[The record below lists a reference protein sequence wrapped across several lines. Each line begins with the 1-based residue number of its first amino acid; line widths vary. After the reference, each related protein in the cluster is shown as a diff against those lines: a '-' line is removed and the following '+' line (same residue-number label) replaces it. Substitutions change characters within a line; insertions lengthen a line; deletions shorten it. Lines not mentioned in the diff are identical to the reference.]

1 LHRLFIRLG
10 TLFLIG
16 SWTWG
21 ASLAATPPKNPSHHS
36 GHSIPAGTIPVKVY
50 RGFLVVAEGQFGG
63 TSERQNFIIDTGTSP
78 SILNIGAAKHLD
90 LTLSRAK
97 LSAIGRDS
105 QTLAAIVPEIRL
117 GPLQALSVPVLVTD
131 LTAVERDLNLPIAG
145 ILGMDVLGRTSF
157 RLDYGSRLMEFGEIA
172 PVGIPVNLSARTD
185 LPIAEIKIGG
195 KLLRLL
201 VDTGSDHLVFFGA
214 RSAAEFSPTSTKEM
228 LQGNSVTA
236 TVPVRAVSSLE
247 FELSGHRFQQD
258 AYFVPD
264 SEEPLFDGL
273 LSVRSL
279 GIRVLS
285 LDANRRVIYLLK

>member
-1 LHRLFIRLG
+1 M
-10 TLFLIG
+10 
-16 SWTWG
+16 
-21 ASLAATPPKNPSHHS
+21 
-36 GHSIPAGTIPVKVY
+36 
-50 RGFLVVAEGQFGG
+50 VAQGQFGG

-78 SILNIGAAKHLD
+78 SILNIGAAKLLD
-90 LTLSRAK
+90 LALSHAT

-131 LTAVERDLNLPIAG
+131 LSPVERDLNLPIAG

-157 RLDYGSRLMEFGEIA
+157 RLDYGRHLIEFCEIA
-172 PVGIPVNLSARTD
+172 PSGIPVDLSPRTN

-195 KLLRLL
+195 EILHLV

-214 RSAAEFSPTSTKEM
+214 KSAAEFSPAAAKSP
-228 LQGNSVTA
+228 LQGKSVA
-236 TVPVRAVSSLE
+236 AIVPVRAVSPLE
-247 FELSGHRFQQD
+247 FEMSGKRFHQD

-273 LSVRSL
+273 LSVHAL

-285 LDANRRVIYLLK
+285 LDANRRVVYLLK

>member
-1 LHRLFIRLG
+1 LG
-10 TLFLIG
+10 TLLLVG

-21 ASLAATPPKNPSHHS
+21 VSLAATPPKNPPHHS
-36 GHSIPAGTIPVKVY
+36 DDSIPRGTIPVKVY

-78 SILNIGAAKHLD
+78 SILNIGVAKQLN
-90 LTLSRAK
+90 LALSHAK

-105 QTLAAIVPEIRL
+105 QSLAAIVPEIRL

-131 LTAVERDLNLPIAG
+131 LSPVERDLNLPIAG
-145 ILGMDVLGRTSF
+145 ILGMDILSKSSF
-157 RLDYGSRLMEFGEIA
+157 RLDYGKQLIEFGEIA
-172 PVGIPVNLSARTD
+172 PVGIPVNLSAGAD

-195 KLLRLL
+195 KLLHLL
-201 VDTGSDHLVFFGA
+201 VDTGSDRLVFFGA
-214 RSAAEFSPTSTKEM
+214 RSAAEFSPTPAKSL

-236 TVPVRAVSSLE
+236 TVPIRAVSSLE
-247 FELSGHRFQQD
+247 FELSGTRFHQD
-258 AYFVPD
+258 AYFVPV

-285 LDANRRVIYLLK
+285 LDANRRVVYLLK

>member
-1 LHRLFIRLG
+1 M
-10 TLFLIG
+10 
-16 SWTWG
+16 
-21 ASLAATPPKNPSHHS
+21 
-36 GHSIPAGTIPVKVY
+36 
-50 RGFLVVAEGQFGG
+50 VAEGQFGG

-78 SILNIGAAKHLD
+78 SILNIGVAKQLN
-90 LTLSRAK
+90 LTLSHAK
-97 LSAIGRDS
+97 LSAIGRGS

-131 LTAVERDLNLPIAG
+131 LSSVERDLKLPIAG
-145 ILGMDVLGRTSF
+145 ILGMDILGKSSF
-157 RLDYGSRLMEFGEIA
+157 RLDYGSQLIEFGEIA
-172 PVGIPVNLSARTD
+172 PVGIRVDLSTRAN

-195 KLLRLL
+195 KLLHLL
-201 VDTGSDHLVFFGA
+201 VDTGSDRLVFFGA
-214 RSAAEFSPTSTKEM
+214 RSALEFSRAPAKTL

-236 TVPVRAVSSLE
+236 TVPVRSVSSLE
-247 FELSGHRFQQD
+247 FELSGMHFRQD

-285 LDANRRVIYLLK
+285 LDANRRVVYLLK

>member
-1 LHRLFIRLG
+1 LHRRFIRLG
-10 TLFLIG
+10 TLFLVG

-21 ASLAATPPKNPSHHS
+21 VSLAATPPKNPSHHS
-36 GHSIPAGTIPVKVY
+36 DHSIPRGTIPVKVY
-50 RGFLVVAEGQFGG
+50 RGFLVVAEGQIGG

-78 SILNIGAAKHLD
+78 SILNIGVAKHLG
-90 LTLSRAK
+90 LTLSHAK

-105 QTLAAIVPEIRL
+105 QSLAAIVPEIRL

-131 LTAVERDLNLPIAG
+131 LSPLERDLNIPIAG
-145 ILGMDVLGRTSF
+145 ILGMDVLGRNSF
-157 RLDYGSRLMEFGEIA
+157 RLDYGSQLIEFGEIA
-172 PVGIPVNLSARTD
+172 PVGIPINLSAGAD

-195 KLLRLL
+195 KLLHLL
-201 VDTGSDHLVFFGA
+201 VDTGSDRLVFFGA
-214 RSAAEFSPTSTKEM
+214 RSAAEFPSNTANKF
-228 LQGNSVTA
+228 LQGNSVA
-236 TVPVRAVSSLE
+236 SLVPVRAASSLE
-247 FELSGHRFQQD
+247 FELSGTRFHQD

-285 LDANRRVIYLLK
+285 LDANRRVVYLLK

>member
-10 TLFLIG
+10 TLFLVG

-21 ASLAATPPKNPSHHS
+21 ASLAATPPKNPPHHS
-36 GHSIPAGTIPVKVY
+36 DHSIPRGTIPVKVY
-50 RGFLVVAEGQFGG
+50 RGFLVVAQGQFGG

-78 SILNIGAAKHLD
+78 SILNIGAARRLE
-90 LTLSRAK
+90 LPLSQAK
-97 LSAIGRDS
+97 LSAIGRQS
-105 QTLAAIVPEIRL
+105 ETFTATVPEIRL

-131 LTAVERDLNLPIAG
+131 LSPVERDINLPIAG
-145 ILGMDVLGRTSF
+145 ILGMDVLGKISF
-157 RLDYGSRLMEFGEIA
+157 RLDYGNQLIEFGDFA
-172 PVGIPVNLSARTD
+172 PAGIPVNLSTRAD

-195 KLLRLL
+195 KQMHLL
-201 VDTGSDHLVFFGA
+201 VDTGADRLVFFGA
-214 RSAAEFSPTSTKEM
+214 RPAAELSPNTANNL
-228 LQGNSVTA
+228 LQGNSVA
-236 TVPVRAVSSLE
+236 SAVPVRAVSPLD
-247 FELSGHRFQQD
+247 FELSGQRFHQN

-285 LDANRRVIYLLK
+285 LDANRRILYLSK